1 MATRQYIGARYVTK
15 VYENSL
21 DPSSAEW
28 EANVNYEPLT
38 MVTFNNGSYLSK
50 KTVPAS
56 VGNPPSNPTYWTQTG
71 FYNGQILALENE
83 VDKLNMIGVTPQMY
97 GAKADGVT
105 DDTAAIQQALDENT
119 TVYFPASDHPY
130 IFTSLT
136 VNEGNRL
143 IGMGGVLKLKD
154 NFASDDSKSYYPI
167 WAIEDNTY
175 IDGLIIDGNAENN
188 THFTVCDNVVLSGKN
203 SQLKNCVIMN
213 APDSGITFSMAENAM
228 ICGNVIDG
236 GTDNGI
242 YVNSGELDAMKH
254 FVIANNIICNFTNSA
269 IACKRQTTKG
279 LIDGNYLH
287 DCDFGVTMESVSP
300 YPSSSQISITNNY
313 MYNIRQF
320 GVYLRDGSDHVV
332 AGNTIR
338 GCNDYAFML
347 DNCNNVT
354 VSGNLF
360 ETSDVA
366 STTTF
371 KALMYVNGDTA
382 TPTKGININGNTI
395 KIHNNLNVLCMR
407 GNVDGVLLNDNTII
421 YDSANT
427 AVITYATS
435 AGGYT
440 PTNLSV
446 IGNYVDDANSYNHN
460 IQDATIACNN
470 NGNCATYQ
478 QSNVPVIAA
487 LYLPESNDAAQ
498 GSGQVRIINSFRST
512 SARNGALFKKFDI
525 VLDQLDNGKFN
536 VLVAKDDGRGDQVLE
551 TLATMTFTT

>member
-1 MATRQYIGARYVTK
+1 MEGYSKYVGARYMPKFLTGVHDPTQE
-15 VYENSL
+15 YEALSVVNNGMGTSYV
-21 DPSSAEW
+21 
-28 EANVNYEPLT
+28 ANKPVPAGIPLT
-38 MVTFNNGSYLSK
+38 NTDYWAIYGASNGAIINLQ
-50 KTVPAS
+50 
-56 VGNPPSNPTYWTQTG
+56 N
-71 FYNGQILALENE
+71 QI
-83 VDKLNMIGVTPQMY
+83 DKINDIGVTPQMY
-97 GAKADGVT
+97 GAKADGIT

-119 TVYFPASDHPY
+119 TVYFPASDYPY

-136 VNEGNRL
+136 VHEGNRL

-154 NFASDDSKSYYPI
+154 NFASDDSRSYYPI
-167 WAIEDNTY
+167 WAVEDNTY
-175 IDGLIIDGNAENN
+175 IDGLIVDGNGANN
-188 THFTVCDNVVLSGKN
+188 THFTVCDNIVLSGKN

-228 ICGNVIDG
+228 ICGNIIDG

-269 IACKRQTTKG
+269 IACKRQSTKG

-287 DCDFGVTMESVSP
+287 DCAFGVTMESVSP

-313 MYNIRQF
+313 MYNIKQF

-332 AGNTIR
+332 TGNTIR
-338 GCNDYAFML
+338 GCKDYAFML

-360 ETSDVA
+360 ESSSET
-366 STTTF
+366 STTSF

-395 KIHNNLNVLCMR
+395 KVHNNLNVLCLR
-407 GNVDGVLLNDNTII
+407 GNVDGVLFNDNSII
-421 YDSANT
+421 YDGSNT
-427 AVITYATS
+427 ATVTYATS

-440 PTNLSV
+440 PKNLSV
-446 IGNYVDDANSYNHN
+446 IGNFVDDANNHNHN
-460 IQDATIACNN
+460 IQDAAIACNN

-478 QSNVPVIAA
+478 QSTLPAIPA
-487 LYLPESNDAAQ
+487 LYLPESNDSAQ
-498 GSGQVRIINSFRST
+498 GNGQVRIINTFRST
-512 SARNGALFKKFDI
+512 SARNGTLFKKYDI
-525 VLDQLDNGKFN
+525 VLDQLESGKFN
-536 VLVAKDDGRGDQVLE
+536 ILVAKDDGRGDQVL
-551 TLATMTFTT
+551 TQLATVTF